1 MWSKMTPVY
10 LHKDKVVYIPKYIWK
25 EPLREMRWK
34 EPFVVIRCLNKKVSL
49 YDCVMLRYELIPFSV
64 DWNTPL
70 GRTPAEIVF
79 LPWLILHDDR
89 RKLVVFTL
97 WLGLKHWRFIWPKQR
112 IPHLRILYKKKSQLW
127 LTSKL
132 ESSHLMQEADLSV
145 HHSVQ
150 MCGSL
155 TDLLHQKSSPTMP
168 H

>member
-34 EPFVVIRCLNKKVSL
+34 EPFVVISCLNKKVSL

-97 WLGLKHWRFIWPKQR
+97 WLGLKHWRLFWPKQR
-112 IPHLRILYKKKSQLW
+112 IPHLRILYKKRPQLW

-132 ESSHLMQEADLSV
+132 RLIWVFIIQYKCVGLWLICFIRKV
-145 HHSVQ
+145 
-150 MCGSL
+150 
-155 TDLLHQKSSPTMP
+155 LLRCHIKSQ
-168 H
+168 